1 LSVWG
6 DTMQFRL
13 QDLLAKNQ
21 PVIVNEQL
29 DVSELFSHRQDV
41 VSTGPVHISLT
52 VDPQGDIVVVEG
64 NLEIDM
70 ELACSRCLEPTHT
83 HSSIPF
89 AEQFK
94 PASSTSA
101 VELSEDDEEN
111 DVIEIAD
118 DRLDLKPF
126 VEEYVQL
133 FMPFA
138 PLCKSDCQGLCPQCG
153 SNRNDNSCQCSNERI
168 DPRLEA
174 LKDFFKE

>member
-1 LSVWG
+1 
-6 DTMQFRL
+6 MQFRM
-13 QDLLAKNQ
+13 QELLSKDQ
-21 PVIVNEQL
+21 QVIVNEQL
-29 DVSELFSHRQDV
+29 DVTELFSNREDV
-41 VSTGPVHISLT
+41 ISTGPVHINLT
-52 VDPQGDIVVVEG
+52 VTPEGDIVVVEG

-94 PASSTSA
+94 PVSSEIVQETN
-101 VELSEDDEEN
+101 EDEES

-118 DRLDLKPF
+118 DRLDLKPL

-138 PLCKSDCQGLCPQCG
+138 PLCKSDCSGLCPSCG
-153 SNRNDNSCQCSNERI
+153 SNRNEQPCQCSNERI